1 MQGNFSFH
9 ERNCR
14 NFQDRVA
21 SLIVPALMYIQPWI
35 KENNVENFKE
45 GKMKQI
51 IIITIIL
58 LQYF

>member
-1 MQGNFSFH
+1 MT
-9 ERNCR
+9 
-14 NFQDRVA
+14 
-21 SLIVPALMYIQPWI
+21 VPALMYIQPWI

-45 GKMKQI
+45 GKIKQI